1 MAISHAII
9 WKRVSELAD
18 TLEGWNV
25 ARPARARL
33 THFYTPSQTF
43 IYNIQGT
50 GSAEGGAD

>member
-9 WKRVSELAD
+9 WKRVPELAD

-25 ARPARARL
+25 ARPSRARL